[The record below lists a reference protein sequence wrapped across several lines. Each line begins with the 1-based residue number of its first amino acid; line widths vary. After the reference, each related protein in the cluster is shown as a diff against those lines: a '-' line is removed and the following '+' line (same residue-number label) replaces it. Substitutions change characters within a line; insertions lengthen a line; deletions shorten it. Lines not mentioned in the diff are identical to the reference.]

1 MHTPNERPLSDDFPF
16 LTELLSSN
24 MKNKYS
30 AAQKTYK
37 LFAGK
42 LDFYYRSINNTC
54 IQIIFRIVLT
64 LIAIL
69 VL

>member
-1 MHTPNERPLSDDFPF
+1 MKVTTKLFQEVNCLVF

-24 MKNKYS
+24 VRNKYS

-42 LDFYYRSINNTC
+42 FAFTI
-54 IQIIFRIVLT
+54 
-64 LIAIL
+64 
-69 VL
+69 